1 MSSWKLPPESLF
13 QRFFLG
19 INAVSVTASSAPETL
34 WRINEWM
41 SPESI
46 LPHLLPQPFLFTI
59 GKFWFNDNNK
69 FYTLTFFFFCSL
81 SRTAQFF
88 KSIFNCISNIFKA
101 MFQHFQNIVIS
112 LLLEIIFYFKK
123 ISWLRQNKYPVSAEM
138 LCNICMWS
146 KPNIWLFGLLSILY
160 FICFQV
166 IPKWIPSYPLSL
178 ELQVNVIL
186 TLDNHL
192 IY

>member
-1 MSSWKLPPESLF
+1 M
-13 QRFFLG
+13 
-19 INAVSVTASSAPETL
+19 
-34 WRINEWM
+34 NEWAQKVYFHIF
-41 SPESI
+41 SPNLFYSPLESSDLMI
-46 LPHLLPQPFLFTI
+46 TTNSTRLL
-59 GKFWFNDNNK
+59 
-69 FYTLTFFFFCSL
+69 FFFCSL

-166 IPKWIPSYPLSL
+166 IPKWIPSYPFSL